1 MVYTAVVVSS
11 VYQRDN
17 CIYHFSSVAQS
28 CPTLC
33 DPMDHKE
40 SASLSI
46 TNFEQFKG
54 VGDRQ
59 GSLTCSSPWG
69 HKDSDTTEQ
78 LN

>member
-46 TNFEQFKG
+46 TNS
-54 VGDRQ
+54 R
-59 GSLTCSSPWG
+59 SLLKLMAIVLLMPS
-69 HKDSDTTEQ
+69 
-78 LN
+78 N